1 MKNVNPQ
8 QRLILGAF
16 IIVLGALALLDNL
29 QIFNTRDLIQFW
41 PTVFIVAG
49 AIKLSQANTRSGYI
63 IGGGLIAAGTIITLN
78 RIGIIHFR
86 MRDWWPVFMI
96 TGGLV
101 VIFKDKANDIFRG
114 LNSSTMNNN
123 ATTSS
128 DTHLDI
134 VAIMSGHQGNIA
146 SSDFR
151 GGAITAIM
159 GGAELDLRN
168 AVIQTEA
175 VLNVTAF
182 WGGIT
187 LKIPSDWTVVNN
199 GFAFLGGIDD
209 SSVPSMNA
217 NKRLIITGTA
227 VMGGVEIKN

>member
-1 MKNVNPQ
+1 MKNVNSQ

-16 IIVLGALALLDNL
+16 IIIIGALALLDNL
-29 QIFNTRDLIQFW
+29 RIFNTRDLLQFW
-41 PTVFIVAG
+41 PTVFVVAG

-78 RIGIIHFR
+78 RLGLINFR
-86 MRDWWPVFMI
+86 MRDWWPLLMI
-96 TGGLV
+96 GAGVL
-101 VIFKDKANDIFRG
+101 VIFKDKASHLFQDLQRNTTPSTND
-114 LNSSTMNNN
+114 SY
-123 ATTSS
+123 
-128 DTHLDI
+128 LDI
-134 VAIMSGHQGNIA
+134 VAVMSGHQGNIA
-146 SSDFR
+146 SGDFR

>member
-1 MKNVNPQ
+1 MKNVNSQ

-16 IIVLGALALLDNL
+16 IIIIGALALLDNL
-29 QIFNTRDLIQFW
+29 RIFNTRDLLQFW
-41 PTVFIVAG
+41 PTVFVVVG

-78 RIGIIHFR
+78 RLGLINFR
-86 MRDWWPVFMI
+86 MRDWWPLLMI
-96 TGGLV
+96 GAGLL
-101 VIFKDKANDIFRG
+101 VIFKDKATNLFQDLQHNTTPSTND
-114 LNSSTMNNN
+114 SY
-123 ATTSS
+123 
-128 DTHLDI
+128 LDI
-134 VAIMSGHQGNIA
+134 VAVMSGHQGNIA
-146 SSDFR
+146 SGDFR

>member
-1 MKNVNPQ
+1 MKNVNSQ

-16 IIVLGALALLDNL
+16 IIIIGALALLDNL
-29 QIFNTRDLIQFW
+29 RIFNTRDLLQFW
-41 PTVFIVAG
+41 PTVFVVAG

-78 RIGIIHFR
+78 RLGVINFR
-86 MRDWWPVFMI
+86 MRDWWPLLMI
-96 TGGLV
+96 GAGLL
-101 VIFKDKANDIFRG
+101 VIFKDKATNLFQDLQRNTTPSTND
-114 LNSSTMNNN
+114 SY
-123 ATTSS
+123 
-128 DTHLDI
+128 LDI
-134 VAIMSGHQGNIA
+134 VAVMSGHQGNIA
-146 SSDFR
+146 SGDFR

>member
-96 TGGLV
+96 AGGLV

>member
-96 TGGLV
+96 AGGLV

-123 ATTSS
+123 VTTSS

-209 SSVPSMNA
+209 SSVPSMSA

>member
-96 TGGLV
+96 AGGLV

-123 ATTSS
+123 VTTSS

-209 SSVPSMNA
+209 SSIPSMNA

>member
-8 QRLILGAF
+8 QRLVLGAF
-16 IIVLGALALLDNL
+16 IIAFGALALLDNL
-29 QIFNTRDLIQFW
+29 HIFNTRDLIQFW
-41 PTVFIVAG
+41 PAVFIVIG

-63 IGGGLIAAGTIITLN
+63 IGGGFITAGVIITLN
-78 RIGIIHFR
+78 RIGIINFR
-86 MRDWWPVFMI
+86 MRDWWPVLMI
-96 TGGLV
+96 AGGLLI
-101 VIFKDKANDIFRG
+101 IFKDKANQVFKG
-114 LNSSTMNNN
+114 FGEEAFKNN
-123 ATTSS
+123 ATNSS
-128 DTHLDI
+128 DNHLDV
-134 VAIMSGHQGNIA
+134 VAVMSGHQGNIA

-151 GGAITAIM
+151 GGAVTAIM

-209 SSVPSMNA
+209 SSIPSMNA

>member
-16 IIVLGALALLDNL
+16 IIIIGALALLDNL
-29 QIFNTRDLIQFW
+29 QIFNTRDMVQFW
-41 PTVFIVAG
+41 PTVFVVVG

-63 IGGGLIAAGTIITLN
+63 IGGGLIAAGTILTLN
-78 RIGIIHFR
+78 RMGIIHFR
-86 MRDWWPVFMI
+86 MRDWWPVLLI
-96 TGGLV
+96 AGGFL
-101 VIFKDKANDIFRG
+101 VIFKDKANDIFKG
-114 LNSSTMNNN
+114 FNSSAMNNKG
-123 ATTSS
+123 TTSN

>member
-1 MKNVNPQ
+1 M
-8 QRLILGAF
+8 
-16 IIVLGALALLDNL
+16 
-29 QIFNTRDLIQFW
+29 
-41 PTVFIVAG
+41 
-49 AIKLSQANTRSGYI
+49 
-63 IGGGLIAAGTIITLN
+63 
-78 RIGIIHFR
+78 GIIHFR
-86 MRDWWPVFMI
+86 MRDWWPVLLI
-96 TGGLV
+96 AGGFL
-101 VIFKDKANDIFRG
+101 VIFKDKANDIFKG
-114 LNSSTMNNN
+114 FNSSTMNNK
-123 ATTSS
+123 ATTSN

>member
-8 QRLILGAF
+8 QRLILGAVIV
-16 IIVLGALALLDNL
+16 IIGALALLDNL
-29 QIFNTRDLIQFW
+29 RIFNTRDFLQFW
-41 PTVFIVAG
+41 PTVFLVAG
-49 AIKLSQANTRSGYI
+49 AIKLSQANSQSGFI
-63 IGGGLIAAGTIITLN
+63 IGGGLIAAGTITNLN
-78 RIGIIHFR
+78 NLGIIHFR
-86 MRDWWPVFMI
+86 MRDWWPLLMI
-96 TGGLV
+96 GAGFL
-101 VIFKDKANDIFRG
+101 VIFKDKASGIFQGLQRNNVPNTND
-114 LNSSTMNNN
+114 ST
-123 ATTSS
+123 
-128 DTHLDI
+128 LDI

-151 GGAITAIM
+151 GGAVTAIM

-182 WGGIT
+182 WGGIS

>member
-96 TGGLV
+96 AGGLV

-123 ATTSS
+123 VTTSS

>member
-63 IGGGLIAAGTIITLN
+63 IGGGLIAAGAIITLN

-96 TGGLV
+96 AGGLV

-114 LNSSTMNNN
+114 LNSSTMNNV
-123 ATTSS
+123 TTSS

-146 SSDFR
+146 SGDFR